1 MRGAGRVVSA
11 ASTLPVR
18 IPTPL
23 RSYTG
28 GRSQVDA
35 VGATVG
41 ELLDDL
47 DRQFPGFR
55 FRMVD
60 ELGRMRPHMVVF
72 LGQDRC
78 RELTAS
84 LTGIHEVVIMQA
96 LSGG

>member
-1 MRGAGRVVSA
+1 MSDGPAGSGLA
-11 ASTLPVR
+11 VR

-28 GRSQVDA
+28 GRSQVHALGDT
-35 VGATVG
+35 VGA
-41 ELLDDL
+41 LLDDL
-47 DRQFPGFR
+47 DRQFPGLK

-60 ELGRMRPHMVVF
+60 ELGRMRPHMMVF

-78 RELTAS
+78 RDLTTPRA
-84 LTGIHEVVIMQA
+84 GVDEVVIMQA